1 MTTSA
6 PPVTRL
12 CTHTLTSLH
21 YRDANLVEDLMGQK
35 TFTEVMLMQIL
46 GRTPRPVDLRITDV
60 VLIVLME
67 HGLTPSA
74 IATRLIYMSA
84 PENLQ
89 GAVSAGLLA
98 VGSSFVGTMENCA
111 RLLDRILAAADPDAE
126 ALEIARHYKGLKS
139 PVPGF
144 GHHLHKPVDPRAYKL
159 LELGRAEPQETACL
173 QVNLEM
179 LALQAPLGQ
188 DDFAK
193 ARNFDQARAVGEGLG
208 RGFKVARGQ
217 RDAPFQDV
225 LALGKV
231 RPEPFPLGG
240 KVFPRQ
246 GHIPLDQG
254 KALLLPVF
262 QLPGGNHQVVRR
274 DGHRFRLGPDGVDP
288 LFQIEGPPGDVGLSL
303 ELDFNG
309 QRGHGQEENKQ
320 ESCNPTHHR
329 PPPRRSSPTR
339 KTPQN
344 APSG

>member
-21 YRDANLVEDLMGQK
+21 YRDADLVEDLMGKK

-144 GHHLHKPVDPRAYKL
+144 GPHLHKPVDPRAYKL
-159 LELGRAEPQETACL
+159 LELGRAEPELAGDKL
-173 QVNLEM
+173 RALES
-179 LALQAPLGQ
+179 LSKAVDSVAGRPITLNATGAVAALLGEIGVPTNVMRG
-188 DDFAK
+188 FAVIS
-193 ARNFDQARAVGEGLG
+193 RAAGLVAHIVEEQNSPSGRFIWDTVEHAIPYVGEG
-208 RGFKVARGQ
+208 
-217 RDAPFQDV
+217 
-225 LALGKV
+225 GK
-231 RPEPFPLGG
+231 P
-240 KVFPRQ
+240 
-246 GHIPLDQG
+246 
-254 KALLLPVF
+254 
-262 QLPGGNHQVVRR
+262 
-274 DGHRFRLGPDGVDP
+274 
-288 LFQIEGPPGDVGLSL
+288 
-303 ELDFNG
+303 
-309 QRGHGQEENKQ
+309 
-320 ESCNPTHHR
+320 
-329 PPPRRSSPTR
+329 
-339 KTPQN
+339 
-344 APSG
+344 